1 MENIK
6 TQGIS
11 LPKLGLGTF
20 RMQGD
25 ACRAAV
31 ESALELGYRHL
42 DTAEMYGN
50 EEAIG
55 AALAA
60 SKVARKDLHVT
71 TKVWNE
77 NLAPDAIRRAFD
89 ASLKK
94 LRLDHVDLYLVH
106 WPARNMNL
114 PAMFETL
121 MKLKEEGRTR
131 AIGVANFNIALLKTV
146 VEEIKA
152 PIACNQVEYHVMLD
166 QTPLRNYLT
175 AKSIPLVAY
184 CPLAQGRVAS
194 DEALAAIGRKH
205 NASAAQVA
213 LKWLL
218 DQDGV
223 AAIPK
228 ASRAESQQ
236 ANLDALKV
244 QLDDADRK
252 AIAALPKDKRC
263 VNPGLRRRG
272 IDGDSRLFRP
282 PELKVFATHAAVVQ
296 SILGRIQGRSRKCV
310 KPLSFPMLARDW
322 QSPAVAG
329 SILPLRCRWRPTPSS
344 TPSSAPASPRTMSKT
359 AISAIARM
367 ARRISAVR
375 PRCWPAC
382 RSRPPAFPSTA
393 SARRACRPSR
403 WPPTRSARTAPI
415 ASSPAASKASRSP
428 AAARPRN

>member
-1 MENIK
+1 MDHLQS
-6 TQGIS
+6 QGIS
-11 LPKLGLGTF
+11 LPRLGLGTF

-31 ESALELGYRHL
+31 ESGLGLGYRHL

-60 SKVARKDLHVT
+60 SRVARNDLHVT

-114 PAMFETL
+114 PAIFETL
-121 MKLKEEGRTR
+121 MKLKQEGRTR

-166 QTPLRNYLT
+166 QTSLRKYLT

-184 CPLAQGRVAS
+184 CPLAQGRAAS
-194 DEALAAIGRKH
+194 DETLMAIGRKH
-205 NASAAQVA
+205 HASAAQVA

-228 ASRAESQQ
+228 ASRAESQK

-244 QLDDADRK
+244 TLDDDDRK
-252 AIAALPKDKRC
+252 AIAALPKNMRC
-263 VNPGLRRRG
+263 VNP
-272 IDGDSRLFRP
+272 
-282 PELKVFATHAAVVQ
+282 VFA
-296 SILGRIQGRSRKCV
+296 
-310 KPLSFPMLARDW
+310 
-322 QSPAVAG
+322 PA
-329 SILPLRCRWRPTPSS
+329 WD
-344 TPSSAPASPRTMSKT
+344 
-359 AISAIARM
+359 
-367 ARRISAVR
+367 
-375 PRCWPAC
+375 
-382 RSRPPAFPSTA
+382 
-393 SARRACRPSR
+393 
-403 WPPTRSARTAPI
+403 
-415 ASSPAASKASRSP
+415 
-428 AAARPRN
+428 

>member
-1 MENIK
+1 MEHIK

-11 LPKLGLGTF
+11 MPKLGLGTF
-20 RMQGD
+20 RLQGD

-31 ESALELGYRHL
+31 ESALGLGYRHI

-55 AALAA
+55 AAISAA
-60 SKVARKDLHVT
+60 GIARDELHVT
-71 TKVWNE
+71 TKVWHE

-89 ASLKK
+89 ASLMK
-94 LRLDHVDLYLVH
+94 LRLDRVDLYLVH
-106 WPARNMNL
+106 WPSRSMKL

-121 MKLKEEGRTR
+121 MKLKEEGRTK
-131 AIGVANFNIALLKTV
+131 AIGVANFTTALLKTV
-146 VEEIKA
+146 VEDIKA

-166 QTPLRNYLT
+166 QSKLLKYLA

-194 DEALAAIGRKH
+194 DEVLARIGKKH

-244 QLDDADRK
+244 TLDDNDRK
-252 AIAALPKDKRC
+252 AIAALPKNLRC
-263 VNPGLRRRG
+263 VSPGFG
-272 IDGDSRLFRP
+272 P
-282 PELKVFATHAAVVQ
+282 
-296 SILGRIQGRSRKCV
+296 
-310 KPLSFPMLARDW
+310 DW
-322 QSPAVAG
+322 D
-329 SILPLRCRWRPTPSS
+329 
-344 TPSSAPASPRTMSKT
+344 
-359 AISAIARM
+359 
-367 ARRISAVR
+367 
-375 PRCWPAC
+375 
-382 RSRPPAFPSTA
+382 
-393 SARRACRPSR
+393 
-403 WPPTRSARTAPI
+403 
-415 ASSPAASKASRSP
+415 
-428 AAARPRN
+428 